1 MIIVIIGALALIC
14 FFFGIIADK
23 KNPYGDWEMIL
34 KIFGIFFAVAT
45 IIMVLFFI
53 SAKATSEAHLA
64 AGQQR
69 YESLIYQA
77 ENIKYDNDNDLG
89 KKELANEIREW
100 NEEIAHGRVMQHHCL
115 FGVFYYDIY
124 DDLDFISLD
133 VLK

>member
-1 MIIVIIGALALIC
+1 MIIVIIGALTLIC
-14 FFFGIIADK
+14 LFFGIIANK
-23 KNPYGDWEMIL
+23 KNPYSDWGMFL
-34 KIFGIFFAVAT
+34 KVFGFIFSVAT
-45 IIMVLFFI
+45 IIMIVFFI
-53 SAKATSEAHLA
+53 SAKTTSEAHLA

-100 NEEIAHGRVMQHHCL
+100 NEEIAHGRVMQHHWL